1 MKGILVAIGLVSA
14 LFITV
19 ARADD
24 SSGSTQG
31 HHHHHHDKS
40 SGSDSK

>member
-1 MKGILVAIGLVSA
+1 MRSILIVIGLVSV

-40 SGSDSK
+40 SSSDSK